1 MSKAHQ
7 AHVSPRRNAVAATA
21 MPSKPNAT
29 LYAPNTRNSSKRKL
43 AVVADAAA
51 KSAHDWLVNVSNP
64 LVIHAPGHSGAMN
77 VRAPHR
83 SKPASAMTIASQANW
98 RTRARGVAGI
108 SATARTAPCD
118 GVVGFSVIMPVLLQ
132 CDGVRG

>member
-7 AHVSPRRNAVAATA
+7 AQASPRRNAVAATA
-21 MPSKPNAT
+21 IPRKPNAT

-43 AVVADAAA
+43 AVEADAAA
-51 KSAHDWLVNVSNP
+51 KSAHDCLVNVSNP
-64 LVIHAPGHSGAMN
+64 LVMHAPGHSGAMT

-98 RTRARGVAGI
+98 RTRASDVTEV
-108 SATARTAPCD
+108 SVVVATASFD
-118 GVVGFSVIMPVLLQ
+118 
-132 CDGVRG
+132 